1 MNKVKLKTL
10 EAVER
15 ERERERERESNNLNQ
30 KNKKIIY
37 IRKQ

>member
-1 MNKVKLKTL
+1 MNKVKLETL
-10 EAVER
+10 ETV
-15 ERERERERESNNLNQ
+15 ERESNNLNQ

>member
-30 KNKKIIY
+30 NNKKIIY

>member
-1 MNKVKLKTL
+1 MNKVKLETL
-10 EAVER
+10 ETV
-15 ERERERERESNNLNQ
+15 ERERERESNNLNQ

>member
-1 MNKVKLKTL
+1 MNKVKLETL
-10 EAVER
+10 EAVK
-15 ERERERERESNNLNQ
+15 RESNNLNQ

>member
-1 MNKVKLKTL
+1 MNKVKLETL
-10 EAVER
+10 EAV

-30 KNKKIIY
+30 NNKKIIY

>member
-15 ERERERERESNNLNQ
+15 ERERESNNLNQ
-30 KNKKIIY
+30 NNKKIIY

>member
-1 MNKVKLKTL
+1 MNKVKLETL

-15 ERERERERESNNLNQ
+15 ERERDSNNLNQ
-30 KNKKIIY
+30 NNKKIIY

>member
-1 MNKVKLKTL
+1 MNKVKLETL

-15 ERERERERESNNLNQ
+15 DRESNNLNQ
-30 KNKKIIY
+30 NNKKIIY

>member
-15 ERERERERESNNLNQ
+15 ERERERESNNLNQ
-30 KNKKIIY
+30 NNKKIIY

>member
-1 MNKVKLKTL
+1 MNKVKLETL
-10 EAVER
+10 EAV

>member
-1 MNKVKLKTL
+1 MNKVKLETL

-15 ERERERERESNNLNQ
+15 NNLNQ
-30 KNKKIIY
+30 NNKKIIY

>member
-1 MNKVKLKTL
+1 MNKVKLETL

-30 KNKKIIY
+30 NNKKIIY

>member
-1 MNKVKLKTL
+1 MNKVKLETL
-10 EAVER
+10 ETV